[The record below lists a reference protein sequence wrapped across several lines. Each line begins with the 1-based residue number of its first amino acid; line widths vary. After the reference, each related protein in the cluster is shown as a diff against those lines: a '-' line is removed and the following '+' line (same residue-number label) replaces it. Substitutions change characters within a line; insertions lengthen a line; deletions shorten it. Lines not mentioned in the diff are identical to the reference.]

1 MKICFVGC
9 GNIAQAI
16 IDGLLKSGIA
26 TSNIA
31 CVERNEKRAKL
42 LRAQCLQ
49 IIELEKISLI
59 DFNLIILAVKPK
71 DALSAEKNI
80 FKLAPNATILTV
92 VAGISIKKYSQ
103 PDAII
108 RAMPNTACAFRKGI
122 TGIYAKDQN
131 CTAFKNTVSLFRKV
145 GHVLELKSENEL
157 HRFTSI
163 IGSGQAFLYQVLNIY
178 LQELEKI
185 SPNQETDIKLMFE
198 DFVGSLG
205 DAFSQEQN
213 FESLI
218 NKIKSPGGTTQ
229 AGLESLE
236 MNGLSKILLEAFEA
250 AEDRSMKISNEQ

>member
-1 MKICFVGC
+1 
-9 GNIAQAI
+9 
-16 IDGLLKSGIA
+16 
-26 TSNIA
+26 
-31 CVERNEKRAKL
+31 
-42 LRAQCLQ
+42 
-49 IIELEKISLI
+49 
-59 DFNLIILAVKPK
+59 
-71 DALSAEKNI
+71 
-80 FKLAPNATILTV
+80 
-92 VAGISIKKYSQ
+92 
-103 PDAII
+103 
-108 RAMPNTACAFRKGI
+108 
-122 TGIYAKDQN
+122 
-131 CTAFKNTVSLFRKV
+131 LFRKV
-145 GHVLELKSENEL
+145 GHVLELKSENEM

-185 SPNQETDIKLMFE
+185 SPNQETDIKLMFK